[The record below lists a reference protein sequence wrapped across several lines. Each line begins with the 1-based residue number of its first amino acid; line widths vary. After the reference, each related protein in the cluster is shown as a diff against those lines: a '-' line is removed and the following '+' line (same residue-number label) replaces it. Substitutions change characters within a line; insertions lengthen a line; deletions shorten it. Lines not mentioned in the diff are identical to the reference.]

1 MKIAICDDD
10 KDELIFILSILDTYK
25 QERKISM
32 CCDAFGS
39 ATELLS
45 VAKCGAYDLY
55 ILDVIMPAINGME
68 VAQEIRS
75 FDSDTGIVFLTSS
88 PEFAVESYQ
97 YKAQDYLLKPAKA
110 EHLYA
115 LLDTLFAKTRKPTE
129 SIGVKTKSG
138 MARILFDN
146 LVYLEVIGR
155 CLYFHLSDGSVREAI
170 APLADFESILLAR
183 GEFVQIH
190 RSYIVNLLQTSE
202 LTINELTTLT
212 GEKLPVSRH
221 NYPKVRE
228 AYVSQLFAEKAVT

>member
-1 MKIAICDDD
+1 
-10 KDELIFILSILDTYK
+10 
-25 QERKISM
+25 
-32 CCDAFGS
+32 
-39 ATELLS
+39 TE
-45 VAKCGAYDLY
+45 G
-55 ILDVIMPAINGME
+55 
-68 VAQEIRS
+68 
-75 FDSDTGIVFLTSS
+75 
-88 PEFAVESYQ
+88 
-97 YKAQDYLLKPAKA
+97 
-110 EHLYA
+110 
-115 LLDTLFAKTRKPTE
+115 
-129 SIGVKTKSG
+129 IGVKTKSG

-146 LVYLEVIGR
+146 LVFLEVIGR